1 MPKPPRKDVSEADL
15 ERILFLS
22 SNRCCVCQLPL
33 IVVHHIDDDPSNNDM
48 DNLAPLCPNCH
59 SQAHSDNK
67 LTRNLTPERL
77 KNIRKIWYDYC
88 ECRRASQT
96 AADPHGIVKMM
107 AFVKTIEAAH
117 GSPSYG
123 WAKTFSVIHADYE
136 KMSKMDM
143 IKRLFASSN
152 KTDLITYLEGVK
164 GIYATQMSKPGVQDK
179 FIAVCQAFGI
189 NYGELV

>member
-1 MPKPPRKDVSEADL
+1 MPKLARKDVPESLL
-15 ERILFLS
+15 EQLLFLS

-33 IVVHHIDDDPSNNDM
+33 IVIHHIDENPSNNEM

-59 SQAHSDNK
+59 TQAHSDSK
-67 LTRNLTPERL
+67 LTRNLTPERI
-77 KNIRKIWYDYC
+77 KHIRTIWYNYC

-117 GSPSYG
+117 GSPPYG
-123 WAKTFSVIHADYE
+123 WAKTFSVIHPDYE
-136 KMSKMDM
+136 KMTKMEM

-152 KTDLITYLEGVK
+152 KADLITYLEAVK
-164 GIYATQMSKPGVQDK
+164 GIYATHLKKPGMQDK

-189 NYGELV
+189 HFGELV